1 MRARALCL
9 VLLAAFLPP
18 SAPTDSIGLAAS
30 IAGNQTLV
38 SPGGVFQLGFFSPDG
53 GAGRR
58 YLGIWYYGIREARPT
73 VVWVANRD
81 APVTNTTASPAP
93 TLSLAASTSDL
104 VLSDADRP
112 TAALFG

>member
-1 MRARALCL
+1 MRAGALCL
-9 VLLAAFLPP
+9 VLLAAFLPL
-18 SAPTDSIGLAAS
+18 SASTDSIGLAAS

-81 APVTNTTASPAP
+81 APVTNTSSPAP
-93 TLSLAASTSDL
+93 TLSLAAGTSDL